1 MKLALSFIQEY
12 LNIFKSAQLDS
23 LQKMAE
29 LRKSCFCF
37 CVCVISFALKCLASK
52 VYFFLLQQDH
62 DRRVR
67 EATQQSFEQL
77 ILKVKKHLAPY
88 LKSIMGYWLIA
99 QCDTY
104 SPAASAAKEAFEKA
118 FPSSKQPEALA
129 FCKDEIL
136 NVSWYFFKALCVYV
150 NFYCKFKTCPVPP
163 PPIHG

>member
-1 MKLALSFIQEY
+1 MTAVIYIWERLWFWIYQEYVGMKLALSFIQEY

-104 SPAASAAKEAFEKA
+104 SPAASAAKKLLKKLFLQANNPK
-118 FPSSKQPEALA
+118 PQRSVKT
-129 FCKDEIL
+129 
-136 NVSWYFFKALCVYV
+136 
-150 NFYCKFKTCPVPP
+150 KFLM
-163 PPIHG
+163 